1 MMQLQRDFVRIRYR
15 VPAPA
20 SSQLR
25 RAVCL
30 QGVDDGRQDRGGWRQ
45 VSRASPGTPSMLR
58 LSDYKCQIARSA
70 ETHDKF
76 GR

>member
-20 SSQLR
+20 SSPLR

-30 QGVDDGRQDRGGWRQ
+30 QGVDDDRQDRGGWRHGKSHAQ
-45 VSRASPGTPSMLR
+45 VLAHR
-58 LSDYKCQIARSA
+58 
-70 ETHDKF
+70 
-76 GR
+76 